1 MGTPPLLP
9 IPLPTSSSPLH
20 LLSTDRRVDRPEVTL
35 PPQKRLGIA
44 LSPRYE
50 AGEISFAP
58 TARPPRG
65 FRADYGFVA
74 TMDREITRDLER
86 DVGYGITDTLDEM
99 LETGNGPHRLMT

>member
-35 PPQKRLGIA
+35 PPQKR
-44 LSPRYE
+44 
-50 AGEISFAP
+50 
-58 TARPPRG
+58 
-65 FRADYGFVA
+65 
-74 TMDREITRDLER
+74 EITRDLER

-99 LETGNGPHRLMT
+99 LVDMQGAPATDDIELGRRMTEFATRIRQDTDEIYVRYVSWKKAEEYTKI